1 MSAFRFPYSTYY
13 NQINP
18 ATSNSNFSWT
28 IGNYNRFYFNWS
40 IPNGSNNMLFIGNK
54 NQGTDE
60 DWSLTSIYNCFF
72 PNMKISLIKKDIQY
86 NTITDVNNLI
96 YNPFYLSNGES
107 NATPQFGRT
116 HAFFY
121 SNGADFSNDLTIT
134 SGMTTY
140 YKWGR
145 ESSNNY
151 FKADTQEFGYN
162 YGSYIYNITLDT
174 TDSNETRYL
183 AIRGEQPTENFQT
196 VLRIVA
202 ANRVDFGFVAMSNI
216 FREISN
222 VYYPAGSTGASPIPV
237 PVEQISN
244 YNPQY
249 AINLSNYD
257 QNFAMSN
264 RYFGADS
271 LTGYYGL
278 PITTS
283 NSPSVTSNFFYLF
296 MSNLSNYYSV
306 WNSNQIIID
315 TINSNAYSNFS
326 NIINY
331 ESQISYLLPQYAYT
345 RENITDP
352 IPYQLLFYS
361 SIPTGR
367 FQSLDEGWGLGWNLG
382 FDKVDTDSN
391 TVFQAQSFYKIF
403 DDYIFLR
410 LNPEQNMNRVDYTSR
425 EHLNRAL
432 DPQGTVQTY
441 YGKLLLNTFGN
452 YATTFIANPVE
463 FNPPISRLDHLR
475 IQWLDPAGNVL
486 DNPDC
491 DWNAVLRIIENT
503 PTATIA
509 STIPTLVNQPQGSQK
524 METKVKDLSKFMG
537 LTGSTF

>member
-1 MSAFRFPYSTYY
+1 
-13 NQINP
+13 
-18 ATSNSNFSWT
+18 
-28 IGNYNRFYFNWS
+28 
-40 IPNGSNNMLFIGNK
+40 MLFIGNK

-60 DWSLTSIYNCFF
+60 DWGLTSIYNCFF
-72 PNMKISLIKKDIQY
+72 PNMKISLIKKNIQY

-96 YNPFYLSNGES
+96 YNPYYLSNGES

-121 SNGADFSNDLTIT
+121 KTGTDFSNDLTIS

-151 FKADTQEFGYN
+151 FKADTQGFGYN
-162 YGSYIYNITLDT
+162 FGSYIYNITLDA

-183 AIRGEQPTENFQT
+183 AIRGEQPTEQFQT

-222 VYYPAGSTGASPIPV
+222 VYYPSGGVVPE

-264 RYFGADS
+264 RYFGADA

-283 NSPSVTSNFFYLF
+283 NGTSLSNFFYIF
-296 MSNLSNYYSV
+296 MSNLSNYYGI
-306 WNSNQIIID
+306 WNSNQTIIN

-326 NIINY
+326 NIIAY

-352 IPYQLLFYS
+352 IPYQLLFFS
-361 SIPTGR
+361 SIPRGR
-367 FQSLDEGWGLGWNLG
+367 FQTLDEGWGLGWNLG

-391 TVFQAQSFYKIF
+391 TVFQAESFYKIF
-403 DDYIFLR
+403 EDYIFLR
-410 LNPEQNMNRVDYTSR
+410 LNQEQNMNRVDYTSR
-425 EHLNRAL
+425 EHLDRTL
-432 DPQGTVQTY
+432 DTQGTVETY

-452 YATTFIANPVE
+452 YATTFVGNPVE
-463 FNPPISRLDHLR
+463 FNPPIPRLDRLQ
-475 IQWLDPAGNVL
+475 IQWVDPTGNVL

-491 DWNAVLRIIENT
+491 EWNAVLRIIENT
-503 PTATIA
+503 PTATPA
-509 STIPTLVNQPQGSQK
+509 STLPTLRPIN
-524 METKVKDLSKFMG
+524 TKDLQNQVIEDNKKFKANQIDQEENKDNNEKTNP
-537 LTGSTF
+537 LTK